1 MSKKLN
7 TAQPTTARLRITLIK
22 SPIGNIARQKRTVRA
37 LGFHRIHQT
46 VEQPDSL
53 VTRGMLAQV
62 AHLVKVEEIK

>member
-1 MSKKLN
+1 MPKKSN
-7 TAQPTTARLRITLIK
+7 SAPVTARLRITLIK

-37 LGFHRIHQT
+37 LGLHRIRET

-53 VTRGMLAQV
+53 VTRGMLAAV